1 MPLLEAPRPV
11 TTDSLLTAWRS
22 AWPGSTP
29 PSDFDTRSDEHEFGA
44 MTFAIEGMR
53 GALVV
58 VPAPIPAGELDGPA
72 ATSWLW
78 PDAPQEIERVNA
90 HVVTWVSGAGR
101 PLDAYRHLTRLV
113 SAVLRATDG
122 LGVYWGTAAHVIRAD
137 VFDGIAHRSDE
148 DALPVMLWVDFRAF
162 AENAADAADAEG
174 SEDAGDGRSALFT
187 VGLSAFGL
195 MELEIAPSDKRP
207 GELRELG
214 RSVAS
219 YLIEN
224 GPVLGDGDTVGA
236 IEDQPV
242 VVRHAPSMVDRPGT
256 VYRLEGA

>member
-1 MPLLEAPRPV
+1 
-11 TTDSLLTAWRS
+11 
-22 AWPGSTP
+22 
-29 PSDFDTRSDEHEFGA
+29 
-44 MTFAIEGMR
+44 
-53 GALVV
+53 
-58 VPAPIPAGELDGPA
+58 
-72 ATSWLW
+72 
-78 PDAPQEIERVNA
+78 VNA
-90 HVVTWVSGAGR
+90 HVVTWVSGTGR

-137 VFDGIAHRSDE
+137 VYDTIAHESD
-148 DALPVMLWVDFRAF
+148 DDSLPVTLWVDFRAF
-162 AENAADAADAEG
+162 AEDGDA
-174 SEDAGDGRSALFT
+174 EDAGGDRSALFT

-195 MELEIAPSDKRP
+195 MELEIGPSDKQP

-214 RSVAS
+214 MSVAS

-236 IEDQPV
+236 TEDQRV

-256 VYRLEGA
+256 VYRLEGF